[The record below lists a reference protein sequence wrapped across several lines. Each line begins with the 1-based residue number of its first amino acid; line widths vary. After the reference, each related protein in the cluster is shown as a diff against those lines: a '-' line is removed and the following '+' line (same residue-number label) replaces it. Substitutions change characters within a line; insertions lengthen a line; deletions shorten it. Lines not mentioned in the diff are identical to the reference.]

1 MNNMKKE
8 KHRITE
14 SRLSEIIKNVVGN
27 FLDEYRSGTRN
38 NGNLIPINE
47 NNVKR
52 MITTHSDDG
61 YIVISPCRGGGDF
74 GIDPTTNQY
83 ESDKLAHINKE
94 RVKEIINDIK
104 KSGFSYTPTYGGFIE
119 NLGDEN
125 ETVVYERSFIVYNK
139 DRSGHNLN
147 FDDLF
152 NFGLEMCKKY
162 NQDSFLVQ
170 APGDNPKYVKQDG
183 TVDFE
188 FSGGKVFNDVSQE
201 YFTDLHKNTH
211 KKGDISSR
219 KPTRF
224 SFTEA
229 YVNPKPQCYS
239 ERHVRWINGEVF

>member
-1 MNNMKKE
+1 MAKKIT
-8 KHRITE
+8 RITE
-14 SRLSEIIKNVVGN
+14 CQIDKIVKNVVGN
-27 FLDEYRSGTRN
+27 FLNEYRSGTRN
-38 NGNLIPINE
+38 NGNLVSINE
-47 NNVKR
+47 NNIKR
-52 MITTHSDDG
+52 MITTHSDSG

-74 GIDPTTNQY
+74 GIDPNTNQH
-83 ESDKLAHINKE
+83 EADKLAHINKE

-119 NLGDEN
+119 NLGAEN

-139 DRSGHNLN
+139 DRSGQNRN

-152 NFGLEMCKKY
+152 KFGLAMCRKY

-170 APGDNPKYVKQDG
+170 APGTNPKYVKQDG
-183 TVDFE
+183 SVDFE

-201 YFTDLHKNTH
+201 YFTDLHKNTD
-211 KKGDISSR
+211 KQGDISSR

-239 ERHVRWINGEVF
+239 ERHVRWANGEVF